1 MAKKDRFVTSTTV
14 LSETTLPVLRVVAGS
29 KSMHSTSPSCREH
42 GKRTIW
48 FRFSYEKSGFYL
60 DALRTY
66 TRKMKKNDER
76 AHRDSGA
83 VLDQPR
89 DDDELAWVD
98 LHVAVSELHQHR
110 ALGHKKKLVFIVV
123 MTAMRPCNTSEPAAD
138 TVSRRSRRPGKISSQ
153 TRSSLC
159 GGGAGGMALHGQA
172 YCQSNSPSS
181 FTILTCMPFTSPTI
195 LGLQW
200 SLNLEKPS
208 VRLTNVQLDESV
220 IGSGQVAEAT
230 PRDE

>member
-1 MAKKDRFVTSTTV
+1 MQHQRQPQTQSAASIAT
-14 LSETTLPVLRVVAGS
+14 A
-29 KSMHSTSPSCREH
+29 RE
-42 GKRTIW
+42 R
-48 FRFSYEKSGFYL
+48 
-60 DALRTY
+60 
-66 TRKMKKNDER
+66 
-76 AHRDSGA
+76 
-83 VLDQPR
+83 
-89 DDDELAWVD
+89 
-98 LHVAVSELHQHR
+98 
-110 ALGHKKKLVFIVV
+110 
-123 MTAMRPCNTSEPAAD
+123 
-138 TVSRRSRRPGKISSQ
+138 ISSQ